1 MASINKK
8 NMKIVTRLIEAGFV
22 TSKQVSKLTLTDL
35 RKIPGL
41 NNADID
47 LIIEFQEA
55 ITNRMVYEF
64 LIALEESD
72 ET

>member
-1 MASINKK
+1 MASIHKK

-41 NNADID
+41 NNADIES
-47 LIIEFQEA
+47 IIDFQEA
-55 ITNRMVYEF
+55 IANRTVYEF
-64 LIALEESD
+64 LIEPEDSHEA
-72 ET
+72 

>member
-22 TSKQVSKLTLTDL
+22 TSKQVLKLTLTDL

-55 ITNRMVYEF
+55 IANRTVYEF
-64 LIALEESD
+64 LIESEDAD